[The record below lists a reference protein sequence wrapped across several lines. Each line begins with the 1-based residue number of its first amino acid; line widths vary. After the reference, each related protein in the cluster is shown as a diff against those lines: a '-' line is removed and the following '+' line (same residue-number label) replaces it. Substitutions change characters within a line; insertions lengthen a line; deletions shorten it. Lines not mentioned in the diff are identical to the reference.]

1 MYSKAISN
9 HPWFT
14 AWVTAGA
21 CVISSILYTTS
32 VYWYNRY
39 RIHRWLNTRPR
50 IDINVCD
57 SICDR
62 LGNPIVFAYSSINAT
77 CEAIIPSTGVPR
89 LVFGVSGTGTTSC
102 INSVASDFN
111 HLENPDGGYMIVVR
125 MSDCTTESVEDFIWN
140 SVLKQIPQS
149 KIVGC
154 FTTDDFTMTE
164 AKLKRNWIMML
175 LDYWAAMDKPV
186 VMVIDDAQKL
196 HHDDLYLGFLL
207 ERVLDNKLRLTFVT
221 SDGDSNPSFLISSG
235 YRVRIE
241 IRRFSFP
248 VELVEETLRSKS
260 SFTAGQLDMIKA
272 SVGMSYMQDIVS
284 ICTDLFERCT
294 ASPTDEAVSAAIL
307 IRAAMTKLAF
317 DNDAVSDADIR
328 EFLDMI
334 TDSYDTTPS
343 IMEHYAA
350 NPARLSL
357 MYKIA
362 ESLRKA
368 NIVSTIS
375 GSCKYIWRT
384 MSFKHAY
391 DVNISPQ

>member
-1 MYSKAISN
+1 
-9 HPWFT
+9 
-14 AWVTAGA
+14 
-21 CVISSILYTTS
+21 
-32 VYWYNRY
+32 
-39 RIHRWLNTRPR
+39 
-50 IDINVCD
+50 
-57 SICDR
+57 
-62 LGNPIVFAYSSINAT
+62 
-77 CEAIIPSTGVPR
+77 
-89 LVFGVSGTGTTSC
+89 
-102 INSVASDFN
+102 
-111 HLENPDGGYMIVVR
+111 
-125 MSDCTTESVEDFIWN
+125 
-140 SVLKQIPQS
+140 
-149 KIVGC
+149 
-154 FTTDDFTMTE
+154 
-164 AKLKRNWIMML
+164 
-175 LDYWAAMDKPV
+175 
-186 VMVIDDAQKL
+186 
-196 HHDDLYLGFLL
+196 
-207 ERVLDNKLRLTFVT
+207 
-221 SDGDSNPSFLISSG
+221 
-235 YRVRIE
+235 
-241 IRRFSFP
+241 
-248 VELVEETLRSKS
+248 
-260 SFTAGQLDMIKA
+260 MIKA

-294 ASPTDEAVSAAIL
+294 ASPTDEAVSAAIDGVLRSRELL